1 MSHPKQRRQSSRYW
15 SRVIRAAHNELANP
29 KATSMQ
35 RSAARR
41 RLNRAVDVLNA
52 LEPIPLMGQA
62 KRETLLG
69 AERRGEV
76 AA

>member
-1 MSHPKQRRQSSRYW
+1 VNRPKQRRQSSRYW

-35 RSAARR
+35 RSGARR

-52 LEPIPLMGQA
+52 LEPISLMSRE
-62 KRETLLG
+62 KRETLLS
-69 AERRGEV
+69 AKRQSE
-76 AA
+76 AAA